1 MIKHSFKIIWN
12 QKKKNVYIISELF
25 ILFMVLLISSIYLIE
40 KYELYTGG
48 VGANIEDAFYLNL
61 REKDGQRVDCKD
73 KLKNM
78 LIDLESLPDV
88 KKVSYSYFSIPYI
101 WSMSSSYVKYDTLKT
116 SRAVIREADEHFAE
130 VLGLN
135 ILAGHWLENDYEGA
149 NPQIVIDIQVAE
161 KLFGSIDNAIN
172 KVVEIVGKKQV
183 VGVYEKLKRNEYEEN
198 YPSCF
203 FLLDQTNMMGV
214 DVVLKCK
221 DGKMVPP
228 SQISKIIFSYFNKD
242 SYAIRYAS
250 TMEAKKRE
258 VNSGKRVEIV
268 MVSFVAVFLV
278 INIIL
283 GMIGIFGYSVKRRKA
298 ELGLRRAVGSSA
310 HKIHYLL
317 LLESWTLTIF
327 ALIPAIILT
336 VQIPLLDLYPV
347 ETNLFI
353 KSLCLSIILIF
364 ILVSISV
371 YYPAYIA
378 SKVQAS
384 EALQEE

>member
-12 QKKKNVYIISELF
+12 QKKKNAYIISELF
-25 ILFMVLLISSIYLIE
+25 ILFIVLLISSIYLIE

-48 VGANIEDAFYLNL
+48 VGANIEDTFYLNL
-61 REKDGQRVDCKD
+61 REKDGQRVDYKE

-101 WSMSSSYVKYDTLKT
+101 WSMSRSYIKYDSLQV
-116 SRAVIREADEHFAE
+116 SAVLREADENFAE
-130 VLGLN
+130 VLG
-135 ILAGHWLENDYEGA
+135 IKVLAGHWLENDYEGA
-149 NPQIVIDIQVAE
+149 NPQIVIDILVAE
-161 KLFGSIDNAIN
+161 KLFGSIDKALN
-172 KVVEIVGKKQV
+172 KVVKFNGEKQV
-183 VGVYEKLKRNEYEEN
+183 VGVYEKLKRNEYETN

-228 SQISKIIFSYFNKD
+228 SQISKIIFSYFSKD
-242 SYAIRYAS
+242 DYVMRYAS

-258 VNSGKRVEIV
+258 VNSGKRNEIV

-310 HKIHYLL
+310 SKIHYLL
-317 LLESWTLTIF
+317 LLESWTLTLF
-327 ALIPAIILT
+327 ALIPAILIT

-347 ETNLFI
+347 ETALFI
-353 KSLCLSIILIF
+353 KALCLSIVLIF
-364 ILVSISV
+364 VFVSISV
-371 YYPAYIA
+371 YYPGYMA

>member
-12 QKKKNVYIISELF
+12 QKKKNAYIISELL
-25 ILFMVLLISSIYLIE
+25 ILFIVLLVSSIYLIE

-48 VGANIEDAFYLNL
+48 VGANIEDTFYLQVSK
-61 REKDGQRVDCKD
+61 KDGKRVDNKD
-73 KLKNM
+73 KLKKM
-78 LIDLESLPDV
+78 HTDLESLPDV
-88 KKVSYSYFSIPYI
+88 KKVSYSCVSIPYI
-101 WSMSSSYVKYDTLKT
+101 WSMSSSYIKYDSLHV
-116 SRAVIREADEHFAE
+116 SAVYREADENFAE
-130 VLGLN
+130 VLGIK
-135 ILAGHWLENDYEGA
+135 ILAGHWLENEYEGA

-161 KLFGSIDNAIN
+161 KLFGSIDDAVGKI
-172 KVVEIVGKKQV
+172 VEIVGKKQV
-183 VGVYEKLKRNEYEEN
+183 VGVYEKLKRNEYETN

-203 FLLDQTNMMGV
+203 FLFDQTHMMV
-214 DVVLKCK
+214 ADVVLKCK

-228 SQISKIIFSYFNKD
+228 SQISKIIFSYFSKD
-242 SYAIRYAS
+242 DYVMRYAS

-258 VNSGKRVEIV
+258 VNSGKRNEIV

-317 LLESWTLTIF
+317 LLESWTLTLF
-327 ALIPAIILT
+327 ALIPAILLT

-347 ETNLFI
+347 ETALFV
-353 KSLCLSIILIF
+353 KALCLSIALIF
-364 ILVSISV
+364 VFVSISV
-371 YYPAYIA
+371 YYPGYMA

>member
-12 QKKKNVYIISELF
+12 QKKKNLYIISELL
-25 ILFMVLLISSIYLIE
+25 ILFIVLLVSSIYLIE

-48 VGANIEDAFYLNL
+48 VGANIEDTFYLQVSK
-61 REKDGQRVDCKD
+61 KDGKRVDNKD
-73 KLKNM
+73 KLKKM
-78 LIDLESLPDV
+78 QTDLESLPDV
-88 KKVSYSYFSIPYI
+88 KKVSYSCVSIPYI
-101 WSMSSSYVKYDTLKT
+101 WSMSSSYIKYDSLHV
-116 SRAVIREADEHFAE
+116 SAVYREADENFAE
-130 VLGLN
+130 VLGIK
-135 ILAGHWLENDYEGA
+135 ILAGHWLENEYEGA

-161 KLFGSIDNAIN
+161 KLFGSIDDAIN
-172 KVVEIVGKKQV
+172 KVVEFAGKRQV
-183 VGVYEKLKRNEYEEN
+183 VGVYEKLKRNEYETN

-203 FLLDQTNMMGV
+203 FLFDQTNMMVV

-221 DGKMVPP
+221 DGRMVPP
-228 SQISKIIFSYFNKD
+228 SQISNIIFSYFSKD
-242 SYAIRYAS
+242 DYVMRYAS
-250 TMEAKKRE
+250 TMEAKKGE
-258 VNSGKRVEIV
+258 VNSGKRNEIV

-327 ALIPAIILT
+327 ALIPAILLT

-347 ETNLFI
+347 ETALFV
-353 KSLCLSIILIF
+353 KALCLSIALIF
-364 ILVSISV
+364 VFVSISV
-371 YYPAYIA
+371 YYPGYMA
-378 SKVQAS
+378 SKIQAS